1 MPKRI
6 IYVSDIPWNDL
17 TQRQQQ
23 ISLKLADYTEVTY
36 FSCNSL
42 TNLRKYSGKVKTEK
56 EKLLIQ
62 ELFLFPYTR
71 FWLIK
76 QLNYL
81 IAFCFLYIL
90 LILKKSKPVFI
101 LSHPSQYRFVN
112 LPNSGIF
119 YDFLDDTSG
128 FPKVKK
134 ISALLKENEEKIIEK
149 TEKIFTSSRYFSE
162 KLKGRFPEKVV
173 FVPNGVNLPDFS
185 QSLSE
190 KPKEL
195 CYLSE
200 PIIGFYGAI
209 SDWVDLDLLQY
220 LLKEKKE
227 LNIVMIGPVDTDI
240 SRFKEYKRIHFLGK
254 KPYRELQK
262 YLSFIDIWII
272 PFCQNEFTETV
283 NPVKAYE
290 YLAAG
295 KKVVST
301 YLPELEPFKS
311 AIWITKTREEFLEK
325 IELCQKKQ
333 EKSDTADLQK
343 MLQEYSWPKLAG
355 KIYAEIC
362 QT

>member
-1 MPKRI
+1 LPQWI
-6 IYVSDIPWNDL
+6 IYVSDIPWKDL

-23 ISLKLADYTEVTY
+23 ISLKLADYTKVTY

-42 TNLRKYSGKVKTEK
+42 TNLRKYRGKVKI
-56 EKLLIQ
+56 EKLIIS

-81 IAFCFLYIL
+81 IAFCFLYL
-90 LILKKSKPVFI
+90 ALILKKNKPVLI
-101 LSHPSQYRFVN
+101 LSHPSQYRFIY

-134 ISALLKENEEKIIEK
+134 IANLLKEKEEKIIKK
-149 TEKIFTSSRYFSE
+149 TQKIFVSSNYFSE
-162 KLKGRFPEKVV
+162 KLGKRFPGKVI

-185 QSLSE
+185 QALRE
-190 KPKEL
+190 KPAEL
-195 CYLSE
+195 NNLAE
-200 PIIGFYGAI
+200 PVIGFYGAI
-209 SDWVDLDLLQY
+209 SDWVDLDLLEY

-240 SRFKEYKRIHFLGK
+240 SRFKNNQQIHFFGK
-254 KPYRELQK
+254 KPYQELQK
-262 YLSFIDIWII
+262 YLSFIEIWII

-301 YLPELEPFKS
+301 YLPELKPFES
-311 AIWITKTREEFLEK
+311 EILITKTKEEFLAK
-325 IELCQKKQ
+325 IEICL
-333 EKSDTADLQK
+333 KSNNKNKTANLQK
-343 MLQEYSWPKLAG
+343 RLEEYSWPNLAR

-362 QT
+362 KN